1 MRSAIQFIKSLIPGW
16 MKGYRVMRFVRIF
29 LTPVLGSWNN
39 LVTTGQLRSLLL
51 AKPVNRKGE
60 ALPWFSYAAIN
71 FLDQLDLQGLRVFEY
86 GTGNSTLFWSRK
98 GATVRAVEFDGGWA
112 SYVRENA
119 GPNAEIR
126 HEPSTEEYAKAIL
139 QYDDAFD
146 IIVVDGAVRELC
158 AQHALERLSPDGFL
172 VLDNSEAYP
181 GVAKSLRESGLLQVD
196 FVGPAPLVHTWQS
209 TSIFFRRT
217 HEFLGETA
225 PVWIPGM
232 TVFPKDWKP
241 T

>member
-1 MRSAIQFIKSLIPGW
+1 

-29 LTPVLGSWNN
+29 LTPVLGTWNS
-39 LVTTGQLRSLLL
+39 LVTNGQLRSLLV

-60 ALPWFSYAAIN
+60 ALPWFSYAAIH
-71 FLDQLDLQGLRVFEY
+71 FLDQLKLDGLRVFEY

-98 GATVRAVEFDGGWA
+98 GATVCAVEFDGGWA
-112 SYVRENA
+112 SYVRQHA
-119 GPNAEIR
+119 GPNAEIL
-126 HEPSTEEYAKAIL
+126 HEPNTEEYARAIM
-139 QYDDAFD
+139 QYDDPFE
-146 IIVVDGAVRELC
+146 IIVVDGAVRDLC
-158 AQHALERLSPDGFL
+158 AQNALGRLAADGFI

-181 GVAKSLRESGLLQVD
+181 RVAKSLRESGLLQVD
-196 FVGPAPLVHTWQS
+196 FIGPAPLVHTWQS

-217 HEFLGETA
+217 HEFHGDVA
-225 PVWIPGM
+225 PAWIPGM